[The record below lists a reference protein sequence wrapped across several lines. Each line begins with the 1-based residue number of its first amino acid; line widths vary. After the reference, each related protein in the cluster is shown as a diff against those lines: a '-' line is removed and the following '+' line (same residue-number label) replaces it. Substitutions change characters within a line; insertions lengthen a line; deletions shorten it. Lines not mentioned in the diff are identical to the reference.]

1 VFRFVPMGVVKKRFD
16 LRVVSLLLYG
26 GAFVGLIAWLVY
38 LADVVPVVSRA
49 DFVFALWRLLPSLE
63 KGELGGVLLGIF
75 QIFGGHIVAYTRLFQ
90 IGNYFLFDYSPVAVK
105 YAGLVTFSLAW
116 ASFVY
121 LAGRAFQNHLPAA
134 IVVLLGTVLI
144 CSPVTYGLISWPD
157 AIVPYYSCFI
167 VLSIGLPHVC
177 HLLQRTGSQD
187 LLWVALIGLAVI
199 CGSGV
204 GWAVVPTFIFTAL
217 LASGYVDRLAQSRRW
232 PLYFFI
238 SVVAILGAMLV
249 VRLILLRF
257 MTAYEDVF
265 HLDEARSSLAGL
277 LDNPGL
283 ALKFFFAVLATNI
296 LLGSVENTY
305 RFGAIAFLFWLCLL
319 LRCVAIRETKN
330 FNIWIS
336 FALFGLLSSLL
347 TAVARWHLMIT
358 HELTQASQYY
368 SVFALPFHLGTLGLA
383 IGLTRRDISQR
394 MLRAR
399 VAGLVIIVT
408 TASLFGFAALNL
420 ADRHGD
426 YLRAAREG
434 AALNE
439 ASMFGA
445 TNRNLLLLSEFAGVS
460 GFAEMY
466 LYGVLPDFKR
476 IGKYPLLTAG
486 YVEDIQA
493 FVTEYRIPQPIPET
507 TLQHERTERC
517 LPRLGDARLAI
528 AEPDRRRVWRWEKFD
543 VGDNVFFRFAG
554 YALNASDCNRGADF
568 VFAVDR
574 HGEIVCVSRPG
585 PENAR
590 TLVERFQ
597 PPKKYHTAVF
607 DFSCPIKRDELSYRS
622 PFTVLAYSVADAQLA
637 AIGFDDH
644 PLDKLAITAKLAV
657 LEGVENILVDGKPAK
672 WLAERAGW
680 VSANAGRQEGD
691 FVILDGWALDRVRNR
706 TAAAILVFA
715 GEELLYAAPPTVPN
729 PAAEGGAELA
739 EDRRAGFRIA
749 LPADTVADRG
759 IGALRIFAL
768 TEYSEVSEL
777 YYPPEFQNVPAT
789 KK

>member
-1 VFRFVPMGVVKKRFD
+1 MTGQVAKKGFG
-16 LRVVSLLLYG
+16 LRVVSPLLYG
-26 GAFVGLIAWLVY
+26 GAFIGLIAWLVY
-38 LADVVPVVSRA
+38 LVDVVPVVSRA

-63 KGELGGVLLGIF
+63 RGELGSVLLSVF
-75 QIFGGHIVAYTRLFQ
+75 HIFGGHIVAYTRLFQ

-105 YAGLVTFSLAW
+105 YAGLATFSLAW
-116 ASFVY
+116 ASFAY
-121 LAGRAFQNHLPAA
+121 MAHRAFQNHFAAA
-134 IVVLLGTVLI
+134 ILVLVGTVLI

-167 VLSIGLPHVC
+167 VLSVGLPHVC
-177 HLLQRTGSQD
+177 RWLQRSRPQD
-187 LLWVALIGLAVI
+187 LLCVALVGLAVI

-204 GWAVVPTFIFTAL
+204 GWAIVPTLILTAL
-217 LASGYVDRLAQSRRW
+217 LANGCVDRLVQSRRW

-238 SVVAILGAMLV
+238 SAVAILVAMLV
-249 VRLILLRF
+249 ARLILLRS
-257 MTAYEDVF
+257 MTTYEDVL
-265 HLDEARSSLAGL
+265 HLDDARSSLAGL

-305 RFGAIAFLFWLCLL
+305 SFGAIAFLFWLCLL

-336 FALFGLLSSLL
+336 FSLFGLLSSLL

-383 IGLTRRDISQR
+383 IGLIRHDISQR
-394 MLRAR
+394 TLRAR
-399 VAGLVIIVT
+399 MAGLVIAVS
-408 TASLFGFAALNL
+408 TASVFVFAVLNL
-420 ADRHGD
+420 ADRHDD

-476 IGKYPLLTAG
+476 VGKYPLLTAG
-486 YVEDIQA
+486 YIEDVQA
-493 FVTEYRIPQPIPET
+493 FAAEHKIPQPLPKT
-507 TLQHERTERC
+507 RLQQQRTEHC
-517 LPRLGDARLAI
+517 LPGLGDARLGI
-528 AEPDRRRVWRWEKFD
+528 AEPDRRRVWRWKKFD
-543 VGDNVFFRFAG
+543 AGDNVFFRFAG
-554 YALNASDCNRGADF
+554 YALNSSDCNRGADF
-568 VFAVDR
+568 VLAVDR
-574 HGEIVCVSRPG
+574 HGKIVCVSRPG

-597 PPKKYHTAVF
+597 PPRKYHTAVF

-622 PFTVLAYSVADAQLA
+622 PFTVLAYSVADAHLA

-657 LEGVENILVDGKPAK
+657 LEGVENILINGKPAK

-691 FVILDGWALDRVRNR
+691 FVIVDGWALDRVRNR

-729 PAAEGGAELA
+729 PAAEGEAELA
-739 EDRRAGFRIA
+739 EERRAGFRIA
-749 LPADTVADRG
+749 LPTDTVADRD

-768 TEYSEVSEL
+768 TEYGEVSEL
-777 YYPPEFQNVPAT
+777 YYPPEFQNAPAT